1 MTQDIPL
8 RLSALRQAMREKGIH
23 AYIVPSTDPHIG
35 EYIPDRWKSRE
46 WISGFDGSAGTVVI
60 TLDDAGLWTDS
71 RYFLQ
76 GEMQL
81 QGSGIRLFK
90 AGLPDTPDMLQWLA
104 MVLPTGSTVGIDGNV
119 FTTNDVIRIE
129 SSLATKGIDLCA
141 DFDLFDDIWND
152 RPAIPQEGIFELPLE
167 YSGVSASDKIE
178 SVRAELRENG
188 ANLIVIST
196 LDEIA
201 WLFNIRGND
210 VECNPVAVAYA
221 IITESQSILFTDA
234 RKISTELHE
243 HLDREGIT
251 TAEYGKITGFLASL
265 PSQATILFDGNRV
278 NYALRKAIPAH
289 CRIVEAMSP
298 VALLKAVKNETEI
311 AGFRNAM
318 IKDGVALTRFNIWL
332 EENLHTHEITELD
345 ISAKLYEFRDEQ
357 ELFVGESFSP
367 IVSYGEHGAIVH
379 YHPTKETNIPIAPKG
394 FLLIDSGGQYFDGTT
409 DTTRTFVLGD
419 ISDQMRKDF
428 TIVLKG
434 HIALA
439 SCRFPQGTRG
449 SQLDILARQAMWNE
463 GMNYLHGT
471 GHGIGHFLN
480 VHEGPQ
486 SIRMEENPV
495 KLVPSMVMSN
505 EPAFYR
511 NGEYG
516 LRTENVILIKE
527 DIETPFGKFYC
538 FETLTLFPI
547 DKKAIDK
554 SLLTEKE
561 VQWINDYH
569 ALVFEKLSPKL
580 EANEVEW
587 LREKTSA
594 I

>member
-1 MTQDIPL
+1 
-8 RLSALRQAMREKGIH
+8 MREKNLH

-46 WISGFDGSAGTVVI
+46 WISGFDGSAGTVII
-60 TLDDAGLWTDS
+60 TLEDAGLWTDS

-76 GEMQL
+76 AEMQL
-81 QGSGIRLFK
+81 ENTGIRLFRS
-90 AGLPDTPDMLQWLA
+90 GLPNTPDMLEWLA
-104 MVLPTGSTVGIDGNV
+104 MTLPSGSTVGVDGNV
-119 FTTNDVIRIE
+119 FTTADVIRIE
-129 SSLATKGIDLCA
+129 SALATKRIGLSTDY
-141 DFDLFDDIWND
+141 DLFDEIRSD

-167 YSGVSASDKIE
+167 YAGVSASDKID
-178 SVRAELRENG
+178 SVRSALRENG
-188 ANLIVIST
+188 ANLVIIT
-196 LDEIA
+196 ALDEIA

-221 IITESQSILFTDA
+221 VITESQSILFTDA
-234 RKISTELHE
+234 KKISRELHE
-243 HLDREGIT
+243 HLDQERIT
-251 TAEYGKITGFLASL
+251 TAEYGRINSFLSSL
-265 PSQATILFDGNRV
+265 PSQATILFDANRV

-289 CRIVEAMSP
+289 CRIVEALSP

-318 IKDGVALTRFNIWL
+318 IKDGIALTRFNIWL
-332 EENLHTHEITELD
+332 EEHLHEREITELD
-345 ISAKLYEFRDEQ
+345 IAEKLYEYRDEQ
-357 ELFVGESFSP
+357 DLFVGESFSP

-379 YHPTKETNIPIAPKG
+379 YHPTQETNIPIAPKG

-409 DTTRTFVLGD
+409 DTTRTFVLGE
-419 ISDQMRKDF
+419 ISEQMRKDF
-428 TIVLKG
+428 TLVLKG

-463 GMNYLHGT
+463 GLNYLHGT

-495 KLVPSMVMSN
+495 KLQPGMVMSN

-516 LRTENVILIKE
+516 LRTENVVLIKE
-527 DIETPFGKFYC
+527 DIETPFGKFYS

-547 DKKAIDK
+547 DKAAIDK
-554 SLLTEKE
+554 SLLSEKE
-561 VQWINDYH
+561 TWWINDYH
-569 ALVFEKLSPKL
+569 TMVFDKLSPKL
-580 EANEVEW
+580 EADEVEW

-594 I
+594 L

>member
-1 MTQDIPL
+1 MSVIPQRIKQL
-8 RLSALRQAMREKGIH
+8 RNAMRAKGLN
-23 AYIVPSTDPHIG
+23 AYIIPSTDPHIG

-46 WISGFDGSAGTVVI
+46 WISGFDGSAGTVIV

-81 QGSGIRLFK
+81 EGSGIQLFR
-90 AGLPDTPDMLQWLA
+90 AGLPGTPDILEWLTA
-104 MVLPTGSTVGIDGNV
+104 NLSPNSTAGIDGTV
-119 FTTNDVIRIE
+119 FTTNEVKRIE
-129 SSLATKGIDLCA
+129 SALAVKAINLSS
-141 DFDLFDDIWND
+141 DFDLIEEIRTD
-152 RPAIPQEGIFELPLE
+152 RPSIPGEGIFELPVE
-167 YSGVSASDKIE
+167 YAGVSASEKIN
-178 SVRAELRENG
+178 SVRTALRENG
-188 ANLIVIST
+188 ANLTIIST

-201 WLFNIRGND
+201 WVFNIRGND

-221 IITESQSILFTDA
+221 VITESQSILFTDA
-234 RKISTELHE
+234 KKISSELYE

-251 TAEYGKITGFLASL
+251 TADYGKITAFLGQL

-278 NYALRKAIPAH
+278 NYGLRKAIPAH
-289 CRIVEAMSP
+289 CRIVEALSP

-311 AGFRNAM
+311 EGFRNAM
-318 IKDGVALTRFNIWL
+318 VKDGVALTRFNIWL
-332 EENLHTHEITELD
+332 EENLRTREISELD
-345 ISAKLYEFRDEQ
+345 IAEKLYEFRDEQ
-357 ELFVGESFSP
+357 ELFAGESFSP

-379 YHPTKETNIPIAPKG
+379 YHPTRETNIPIAPKG

-409 DTTRTFVLGD
+409 DITRTHVLGE
-419 ISDQMRKDF
+419 ISDRMKKDF
-428 TIVLKG
+428 TLVLKG

-439 SCRFPQGTRG
+439 ACRFPQGTRG
-449 SQLDILARQAMWNE
+449 SQLDILARQALWNE
-463 GMNYLHGT
+463 GLNYLHGT

-495 KLVPSMVMSN
+495 KLQPGMVMSN

-516 LRTENVILIKE
+516 LRTENVVLIKE

-547 DKKAIDK
+547 DKAAIDK
-554 SLLTEKE
+554 TLLTEKE
-561 VQWINDYH
+561 IQWINNYH
-569 ALVFEKLSPKL
+569 ATVFEKLSPKL
-580 EANEVEW
+580 EASEIEW
-587 LREKTSA
+587 LRQKTTA
-594 I
+594 L